1 MYDRAISLDASAKM
15 YALVIYGRH
24 AWCMDA
30 FERKGCRLGGHGGGF
45 RADRQAKTGTVGL
58 THGTR
63 APPFRCV
70 SLAVALCC
78 SGRTST

>member
-24 AWCMDA
+24 ACVVVHGSMDA

-45 RADRQAKTGTVGL
+45 RADRQAKT
-58 THGTR
+58 
-63 APPFRCV
+63 A
-70 SLAVALCC
+70 AL
-78 SGRTST
+78 